1 METREPMINRRHALL
16 LARART
22 FARDRARLAR
32 ERAHKIAWAIHPR
45 IRAQQHQHIRARPL
59 TRAYTQFHTRGP
71 QQSPSRRQLPM
82 CARRHVRRRARSLP
96 PRRHQRCALRQSR
109 RRALPRAR
117 CCARE
122 CAIPSMAVRAHSSS
136 TTCMPPLRETAR
148 APTRAPSIASRV
160 ESRRIRL
167 HHRPL
172 AVHHKYLIYEPSLHG
187 TA

>member
-1 METREPMINRRHALL
+1 METRQPMFNRRHALL

-82 CARRHVRRRARSLP
+82 RAHRHVRRCARSRP
-96 PRRHQRCALRQSR
+96 PHRHQSCALRQSR
-109 RRALPRAR
+109 RRALHRAR

-122 CAIPSMAVRAHSSS
+122 CAIPSMAVHAHSSS
-136 TTCMPPLRETAR
+136 TTCMPLCAPQRASPHALRR
-148 APTRAPSIASRV
+148 SHRASRV
-160 ESRRIRL
+160 D
-167 HHRPL
+167 
-172 AVHHKYLIYEPSLHG
+172 AFACK
-187 TA
+187 TAP

>member
-1 METREPMINRRHALL
+1 METRQPMINRRHALL

-32 ERAHKIAWAIHPR
+32 ERAHQIARAIRPR
-45 IRAQQHQHIRARPL
+45 IRALPHQHPSARPL
-59 TRAYTQFHTRGP
+59 TRAHTHSPPRGP

-96 PRRHQRCALRQSR
+96 PHRHQSCALRQSG
-109 RRALPRAR
+109 RRALHRAR
-117 CCARE
+117 CCEREMRYSVDDGARTLFLDTLH
-122 CAIPSMAVRAHSSS
+122 AA
-136 TTCMPPLRETAR
+136 LRETAR
-148 APTRAPSIASRV
+148 EPYALRRSHRASRR
-160 ESRRIRL
+160 RRIRL
-167 HHRPL
+167 HNRPV